1 VLFRDLMH
9 GVEEL
14 LARKHAGLDRDAFT
28 VARICNERNCGEKSC
43 GVDVGAVNGTVRRR
57 EAQTGHDGELYF
69 HAERDDSFRLANDV
83 QLPGRSYSRLG
94 A

>member
-1 VLFRDLMH
+1 MLFGDFVH

-14 LARKHAGLDRDAFT
+14 LAGEHAGLDGDA
-28 VARICNERNCGEKSC
+28 VAGACVGNERYGGEKSC

-57 EAQTGHDGELYF
+57 EAQTGHDGDLYF
-69 HAERDDSFRLANDV
+69 YAERDDSFGLTNDV
-83 QLPGRSYSRLG
+83 QLPGRSHSRLG